1 MLGAFDSKFGV
12 ICLAAPAAMAQSAA
26 ECDMVAAMS
35 SFPVHV
41 IGASGRSGTALA
53 RILGSRI
60 VPVVRDAAKWTALGF
75 GVAPVVAD
83 LNDSTSIVRA
93 LRGATHMVS
102 CVHASFAPR
111 LIAAAPEGARL
122 VLLGS
127 TRKFTRWPDAHG
139 NGVLV
144 GEAAFLQSGRAGVML
159 HPTMIYGAQGE
170 DNVQRLAELIRR
182 LPVLPLPAGGRSLVQ
197 PIHQSDVTRAILAAL
212 QHPWAGPQTMVIA
225 GPEPISYLAFIRAVA
240 LASGTRQPRM
250 LTVPAGPMIALAALT
265 RFLPGVPTIEGAEIR
280 RLLEDKAFDIGP
292 MRAVLG
298 VTPISLREG
307 LALTFASLHRRG
319 GD

>member
-1 MLGAFDSKFGV
+1 ML
-12 ICLAAPAAMAQSAA
+12 
-26 ECDMVAAMS
+26 AAMS
-35 SFPVHV
+35 SLPVHV

-53 RILGSRI
+53 RILGARI

-75 GVAPVVAD
+75 GVTPLVAD
-83 LNDSTSIVRA
+83 LTDPSSLEQA
-93 LRGATHMVS
+93 LRGATHVVS
-102 CVHASFAPR
+102 CAHASFAAQ
-111 LIAAAPEGARL
+111 LITATPEGARL

-139 NGVLV
+139 NGVLA

-159 HPTMIYGAQGE
+159 HPTMIYGAEGE
-170 DNVQRLAELIRR
+170 DNVQRLAALMRR

-197 PIHQSDVTRAILAAL
+197 PIHQSDITRAILAAL
-212 QHPWAGPQTMVIA
+212 EHSWTRPETMVIA
-225 GPEPISYLAFIRAVA
+225 GPEPMSYLDFVRAVA
-240 LASGTRQPRM
+240 LASGARLPRT
-250 LTVPAGPMIALAALT
+250 LTVPAGPLIALAALT

-298 VTPISLREG
+298 FTPIALREG
-307 LALTFASLHRRG
+307 LALTFPSLHRPG
-319 GD
+319 KD